1 MSDDL
6 PSNAD
11 EAAESP
17 HHGFQ
22 GDRGVVRDTVE
33 VPAGLTVAVSREAGA
48 RGGTIAASLGRKLGW
63 QVYDQELLEYATN
76 ESPLHQEL
84 IDGLSPAA
92 RQWVETRLDQLLR
105 EQSISQ
111 NPSLQ
116 EMVRAVLALGARGNA
131 VLVGRGAGSVLPSET
146 TLNVRVV
153 APLADRIAYMSQWL
167 RLTVEEAAERVR
179 QRDSQRADFLGVHFH
194 TQPSELYSYDLILNS
209 SLLGEDAC
217 TALIAQAVRLKFSAH
232 FDSVS

>member
-6 PSNAD
+6 PINAD

-22 GDRGVVRDTVE
+22 GDRGVIPAAE
-33 VPAGLTVAVSREAGA
+33 VPVGLTVAVSREAGA

-84 IDGLSPAA
+84 IDGLSPVA
-92 RQWVETRLDQLLR
+92 RQWVESRLDQLLR
-105 EQSISQ
+105 EETIKQ
-111 NPSLQ
+111 NPSVQ

-131 VLVGRGAGSVLPSET
+131 ILVGRDAGSVLPSET

-167 RLTVEEAAERVR
+167 RLTVEEATERVR
-179 QRDSQRADFLGVHFH
+179 QRDSQRADFPGVHLH
-194 TQPSELYSYDLILNS
+194 KPSGELYSYDLILNS

-217 TALIAQAVRLKFSAH
+217 TALIVQAVRLKFSAH
-232 FDSVS
+232 FDSAS

>member
-6 PSNAD
+6 PSSAD

-17 HHGFQ
+17 RHGFQ
-22 GDRGVVRDTVE
+22 GDRGVVPSTAE

-48 RGGTIAASLGRKLGW
+48 RGGSIAANLGRKLGW

-76 ESPLHQEL
+76 GSPLHQEL

-92 RQWVETRLDQLLR
+92 RQWVDQRLDQLLR
-105 EQSISQ
+105 AETISQ
-111 NPSLQ
+111 NPSVQ

-131 VLVGRGAGSVLPSET
+131 ILVGRGAGAVLPGET

-167 RLTVEEAAERVR
+167 RLTVEEATE
-179 QRDSQRADFLGVHFH
+179 RDSQRADFLDVHFH
-194 TQPSELYSYDLILNS
+194 KQPGDLYSYDLILNS

-217 TALIAQAVRLKFSAH
+217 TTLIAQAVRLKFSAH
-232 FDSVS
+232 FDSAS

>member
-6 PSNAD
+6 PINAD

-17 HHGFQ
+17 RHGFQ
-22 GDRGVVRDTVE
+22 GDRGVVPATAE

-48 RGGTIAASLGRKLGW
+48 RGGTIAVAVGRKLGW

-84 IDGLSPAA
+84 LDGLSPVA
-92 RQWVETRLDQLLR
+92 RQWVDKRLDQLLR
-105 EQSISQ
+105 EQTISQ
-111 NPSLQ
+111 NPSVM
-116 EMVRAVLALGARGNA
+116 EMVRAVLALGVRGNA
-131 VLVGRGAGSVLPSET
+131 VLVGRGAGSVLPNET

-179 QRDSQRADFLGVHFH
+179 QRDSQRSDFLDVHFH
-194 TQPSELYSYDLILNS
+194 KQPGELYSYDLILNS

-232 FDSVS
+232 FDSAP